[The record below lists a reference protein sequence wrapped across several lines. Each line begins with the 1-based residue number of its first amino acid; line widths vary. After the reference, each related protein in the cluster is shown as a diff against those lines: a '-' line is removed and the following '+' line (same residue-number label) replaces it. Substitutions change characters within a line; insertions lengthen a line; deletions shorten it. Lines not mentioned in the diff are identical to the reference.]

1 MFNIWTIGME
11 DIEDLILIDVDAR
24 NKKKYVLPRAIRHK
38 TSKEQRTCADSIIPG
53 IYIIYYICGH

>member
-1 MFNIWTIGME
+1 ME

-53 IYIIYYICGH
+53 IYIIYYISGH